1 MAVPW
6 IAIIQGAIEAGKAVK
21 EAGKGRINE
30 DEGYYIYSR
39 PGFGKAIAA
48 APGGFAKGFSQGMNP
63 MGGMMGG
70 MGGAQQAPASPDAG
84 VPYSKRASMAGAGGG
99 SNMFLN

>member
-63 MGGMMGG
+63 TGMLGGV
-70 MGGAQQAPASPDAG
+70 AQQVPAAQGTGSPYAANYG
-84 VPYSKRASMAGAGGG
+84 MAGAGGG
-99 SNMFLN
+99 RNMFLN